1 MIETARKILA
11 ALSALALVAVA
22 TPSSA
27 QAARPL
33 TPQERTALG
42 LDIVRYCA
50 PQIAAW
56 GRYKA
61 SNPKAVAA
69 LVKWALGQNPSYE
82 VALRF
87 SDAADRLTYG
97 AGKTPV
103 GRAEIE
109 VELCLY
115 GRALALDP
123 EGQNALGWIT
133 FQNNSAVDATF
144 AAAVT
149 LPDNPDRH
157 SRQVCGALKNG
168 GVCTLQVAPGNHKI
182 TGYPETVNGIGTVVV
197 ARGQQSVVVYG
208 DR

>member
-1 MIETARKILA
+1 MIRNARKVLA

-22 TPSSA
+22 TPSTA
-27 QAARPL
+27 QTVRPL
-33 TPQERTALG
+33 TAQERAARG

-50 PQIAAW
+50 PQIAAF

-61 SNPKAVAA
+61 SNPKVVAA
-69 LVKWALGQNPSYE
+69 LVSWLGQYPSFE
-82 VALRF
+82 VAMRF
-87 SDAADRLTYG
+87 ADTVYLFTHG
-97 AGKTPV
+97 TGKTPAD
-103 GRAEIE
+103 RAQIE

-149 LPDNPDRH
+149 LPDHPGRH

-182 TGYPETVNGIGTVVV
+182 TGYPETVNGIGAVVV

>member
-123 EGQNALGWIT
+123 DGQNALGWIT

-149 LPDNPDRH
+149 LPDGA
-157 SRQVCGALKNG
+157 SRQVCSFLKNG

-182 TGYPETVNGIGTVVV
+182 TGYPESVNAIGEVLV
-197 ARGQQSVVVYG
+197 APGQQSVVVYG
-208 DR
+208 GR